1 MDNELKRMVVL
12 EEKDIDQ
19 LIKDVEDGMYDDVYL
34 DERCQ
39 AHWYWEDLRDAL
51 EHLLR
56 IGRQNSK
63 ALLENEESTK

>member
-1 MDNELKRMVVL
+1 MDNELKGMLVL

-56 IGRQNSK
+56 IGRQNTKSI
-63 ALLENEESTK
+63 LENGEAKQ